1 MIISTITLTISN
13 TLAVIAIARPST
25 VAFQDPLA
33 IPLPMEQSK
42 AETMMIQK
50 VISSR
55 ATYLIESI
63 TLGITGV
70 GQVFGSKLLNIRN
83 IYEYLHFLSSF
94 QIFYISNNPALYKNQ
109 K

>member
-1 MIISTITLTISN
+1 MIISTTTLTISN
-13 TLAVIAIARPST
+13 AQAVMAIAIPST

-42 AETMMIQK
+42 AETMMIQN

-70 GQVFGSKLLNIRN
+70 GQVFGSKLTKIRKKDD
-83 IYEYLHFLSSF
+83 YLHFLS
-94 QIFYISNNPALYKNQ
+94 AL
-109 K
+109 

>member
-1 MIISTITLTISN
+1 MIISTTTLTISN
-13 TLAVIAIARPST
+13 IQAVIAIAIPST

-63 TLGITGV
+63 TLGTTGV
-70 GQVFGSKLLNIRN
+70 GQVFGSKLTKIRK
-83 IYEYLHFLSSF
+83 IDDYLHFLSAF
-94 QIFYISNNPALYKNQ
+94 QIFYISNNTTL
-109 K
+109 